1 MISDVDA
8 ALSALL
14 REEVL
19 RGQSADIAFDAPT
32 TEWAAR
38 RNGPVVDVFMY
49 DIREDVERRDAA
61 AQPVRDQRGRITG
74 HRPGPR
80 YFRLSYLLTAWTS
93 RPEDEHHLLGQ
104 MLENLVRF
112 DRIPA
117 AHLSGRLA
125 DEQVVLQVALPPG
138 RGPVADRPVERARR
152 RDEAVAGRRAHR
164 APAAGE
170 GVRRRAARARAGP
183 AGRGALS
190 REAHLA

>member
-61 AQPVRDQRGRITG
+61 AQPIRDQRGRITG

-138 RGPVADRPVERARR
+138 EDRSLTDLWSALGGEMKPSLDVVVIAPLQPAKEFVAGPPVRERDLRVVER
-152 RDEAVAGRRAHR
+152 
-164 APAAGE
+164 
-170 GVRRRAARARAGP
+170 
-183 AGRGALS
+183 
-190 REAHLA
+190 